1 MIVFNAGNPGNL
13 SIVESANNIC
23 QGTSVTYTASITNGA
38 PSYQWIVNGTNVG
51 TNSNTYTY
59 IPNNV
64 DIVACQLTSTANC
77 AYPVNVT
84 SNLII
89 MYVNMVNV
97 PSVTINQIDTNICE
111 GSAIACLA
119 SYSNAGNNPVKRWIV
134 NGDTIPNSNINPYYH
149 NNSQLG
155 DTIICEITSNDPCSN
170 PNIIY
175 SLPVLL
181 KSKRLIVQL

>member
-1 MIVFNAGNPGNL
+1 NNGDIVTCQLTSTAACANPTIVNSNSSNMIVFNAVTPTI

-23 QGTSVTYTASITNGA
+23 QGISVTYTASITNGGT

-134 NGDTIPNSNINPYYH
+134 N
-149 NNSQLG
+149 
-155 DTIICEITSNDPCSN
+155 EIQF
-170 PNIIY
+170 
-175 SLPVLL
+175 
-181 KSKRLIVQL
+181 LIVI